1 MDAANG
7 MNESMLKQS
16 NLEEQVVILQNEK
29 DTLERSNK
37 ELRQKVQEYIGKL
50 KKAEEAE
57 QRLKSLFETKLKKTI
72 QVQEDLVSEMKRIHD
87 DASLLPQMFR
97 LEANERNIIN
107 KSKNEA
113 EVTAREALANRD
125 RMQST
130 IDDLQ
135 EEVDR
140 KKKLSIQAIAA
151 RSNVKRLLDQAQA
164 KNLEFEKQE

>member
-16 NLEEQVVILQNEK
+16 HLEEQVVILQNEK

-72 QVQEDLVSEMKRIHD
+72 QV
-87 DASLLPQMFR
+87 
-97 LEANERNIIN
+97 
-107 KSKNEA
+107 
-113 EVTAREALANRD
+113 
-125 RMQST
+125 
-130 IDDLQ
+130 
-135 EEVDR
+135 
-140 KKKLSIQAIAA
+140 
-151 RSNVKRLLDQAQA
+151 
-164 KNLEFEKQE
+164 

>member
-1 MDAANG
+1 
-7 MNESMLKQS
+7 
-16 NLEEQVVILQNEK
+16 
-29 DTLERSNK
+29 
-37 ELRQKVQEYIGKL
+37 
-50 KKAEEAE
+50 
-57 QRLKSLFETKLKKTI
+57 
-72 QVQEDLVSEMKRIHD
+72 MKRIHD

-113 EVTAREALANRD
+113 EVTARDALANRD

-151 RSNVKRLLDQAQA
+151 RSNVKRLLDQA
-164 KNLEFEKQE
+164 

>member
-1 MDAANG
+1 
-7 MNESMLKQS
+7 
-16 NLEEQVVILQNEK
+16 
-29 DTLERSNK
+29 
-37 ELRQKVQEYIGKL
+37 
-50 KKAEEAE
+50 
-57 QRLKSLFETKLKKTI
+57 
-72 QVQEDLVSEMKRIHD
+72 MKRIHD

-151 RSNVKRLLDQAQA
+151 RSNVKRLLDQAQT
-164 KNLEFEKQE
+164 KNVEYEK

>member
-1 MDAANG
+1 
-7 MNESMLKQS
+7 
-16 NLEEQVVILQNEK
+16 
-29 DTLERSNK
+29 
-37 ELRQKVQEYIGKL
+37 
-50 KKAEEAE
+50 
-57 QRLKSLFETKLKKTI
+57 
-72 QVQEDLVSEMKRIHD
+72 MKRIHD

-113 EVTAREALANRD
+113 EVTARDALANRD

-151 RSNVKRLLDQAQA
+151 RSNVKRLLDQAQS
-164 KNLEFEKQE
+164 KNLEYEK

>member
-1 MDAANG
+1 
-7 MNESMLKQS
+7 
-16 NLEEQVVILQNEK
+16 
-29 DTLERSNK
+29 
-37 ELRQKVQEYIGKL
+37 
-50 KKAEEAE
+50 
-57 QRLKSLFETKLKKTI
+57 
-72 QVQEDLVSEMKRIHD
+72 MKRIHD

-164 KNLEFEKQE
+164 KNLEYDKQE

>member
-1 MDAANG
+1 
-7 MNESMLKQS
+7 
-16 NLEEQVVILQNEK
+16 
-29 DTLERSNK
+29 
-37 ELRQKVQEYIGKL
+37 
-50 KKAEEAE
+50 
-57 QRLKSLFETKLKKTI
+57 
-72 QVQEDLVSEMKRIHD
+72 MKRIHD

-151 RSNVKRLLDQAQA
+151 RSNVKRLLDQAQT
-164 KNLEFEKQE
+164 KNVEYEKQEQIITKRMEEAEK